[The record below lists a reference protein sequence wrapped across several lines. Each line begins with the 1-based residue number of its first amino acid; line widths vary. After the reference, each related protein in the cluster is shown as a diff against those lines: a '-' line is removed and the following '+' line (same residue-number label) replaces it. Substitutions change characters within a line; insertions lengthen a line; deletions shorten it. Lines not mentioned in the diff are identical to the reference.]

1 MNPKAATGT
10 AQRCRWHFGRSLR
23 SGTLRVIDVTTLTF
37 RPATFD
43 DAELAADLMTA
54 SRPDYA
60 QDPVMTRYRWERSR
74 RAWSSG
80 RFIVELDGR
89 PIAFVAWNHPPWEQI
104 SERSCY
110 VEVWLD
116 QARLARAL
124 LTSLW
129 TWITDDAEAAG
140 GLALE
145 AITIED
151 EHETM
156 VVLES
161 LGYKRDRVERVWELD
176 LVEHGKRLQA
186 EAKAARVKAAGA
198 GIDLLTLAD
207 WPDPDRLTKLHA
219 LDQVTRRDIP
229 STYPMPVE
237 SYENFMAR
245 ANGPD
250 RPHDRFWVARDAD
263 RPVAISYLTFPP
275 VRGKVQTG
283 YTACHPEYRG
293 RGIARAVK
301 LQSLA
306 QAVELGV
313 RSVHTDNDSE
323 NAPMLHINEALGYQ
337 LRPGFISHLKRVERS

>member
-1 MNPKAATGT
+1 ME
-10 AQRCRWHFGRSLR
+10 
-23 SGTLRVIDVTTLTF
+23 VTTLTF
-37 RPATFD
+37 RPATLD
-43 DAELAADLMTA
+43 DAELAADVMTA
-54 SRPDYA
+54 SRPDFA
-60 QDPVMTRYRWERSR
+60 RDPVLTRYHWEHSR
-74 RAWSSG
+74 RGWSNG
-80 RFIVELDGR
+80 RFIAELDGR
-89 PIAFVAWNHPPWEQI
+89 PIAFAAWSHAPWELI
-104 SERSCY
+104 PERSCY

-116 QARLARAL
+116 QAKLEPAL

-129 TWITDDAEAAG
+129 TWITAVAEAEG
-140 GLALE
+140 GLVLE
-145 AITIED
+145 AITVED

-156 VVLES
+156 AVLDR
-161 LGYKRDRVERVWELD
+161 LDYKRDRIERVWELD
-176 LVEHGKRLQA
+176 LAEHGTRLRA
-186 EAKAARVKAAGA
+186 EAVAARAKVAAA

-207 WPDPDRLTKLHA
+207 WRDPDRFIKLHA

-229 STYPMPVE
+229 STYPMPIE

-250 RPHDRFWVARDAD
+250 RPHNRFWIARHAD
-263 RPVAISYLTFPP
+263 RPVALSYLSFPP

-301 LQSLA
+301 LQTLA

-323 NAPMLHINEALGYQ
+323 NAPMLHINQALGYE
-337 LRPGFISHLKRVERS
+337 LRPGFVSYMKRVEPT